1 MASKEEIF
9 ATNLKHYMRINN
21 KNQNE
26 IAEIARVHKSTVS
39 EWLNAKKYP
48 RLDKIQ
54 ILSDYFGIWKS
65 DLMETF
71 GRSSAESKGIR
82 IPVLG
87 KVIAG
92 IPIDAIE
99 EIIDYEEISSK
110 MASSGEFFALQ
121 IKGDSM
127 EPQMSENDVVIVQ
140 KQNDVESGQIAIVL
154 VNGYEATVKKIIKK
168 ENGIMLVPFNNSYE
182 PLFYTPSDIEELP
195 VIILGRV
202 VELRKKY

>member
-9 ATNLKHYMRINN
+9 ATNLKHYMKINN

-87 KVIAG
+87 RVIAG

-99 EIIDYEEISSK
+99 EIIDYEEISCK
-110 MASSGEFFALQ
+110 MASTGEFFALQ

-127 EPQMSENDVVIVQ
+127 EPQISENDVVIVK
-140 KQNDVESGQIAIVL
+140 KQNDVESNQIANVL
-154 VNGYEATVKKIIKK
+154 VNGHEATVKKIIKK
-168 ENGIMLVPFNNSYE
+168 ENGIMLVPFNNDYE
-182 PLFYTPSDIEELP
+182 PLFYTSSDIETLP
-195 VIILGRV
+195 VVILGRV